1 MASKWERLGV
11 CGYKDKTTPFFTV
24 EERER
29 LKKLKVGK
37 SLMKKNLIYGR
48 RKKYEDYEIIRP
60 ENNRRDD
67 R

>member
-37 SLMKKNLIYGR
+37 SLMKKNLVYGR
-48 RKKYEDYEIIRP
+48 G
-60 ENNRRDD
+60 RRDENETIIK
-67 R
+67 